1 MAINLNDQN
10 FEGEIKGASKLA
22 LVDFFATWCE
32 PCNIMAPILE
42 KVAEDLKDKIIL
54 FKVNVDEAPIISGKF
69 RVEKIPTLVLFKNGK
84 VIFDFVGMAPEESIK
99 KWIEGF

>member
-1 MAINLNDQN
+1 MSINLNDQN
-10 FEGEIKGASKLA
+10 FEREIASASNLA

-42 KVAEDLKDKIIL
+42 KVSDDLKDKIVL
-54 FKVNVDEAPIISGKF
+54 FKVNVDEAPIVSGKF
-69 RVEKIPTLVLFKNGK
+69 GVEKIPTMVLFKDGK
-84 VIFDFVGMAPEESIK
+84 AISNFVGMAPEESVK

>member
-1 MAINLNDQN
+1 MATNLNDQN
-10 FEGEIKGASKLA
+10 FEKEIASCSKLA

-54 FKVNVDEAPIISGKF
+54 FKVSVDEAPIASGKF

-84 VIFDFVGMAPEESIK
+84 AISDFVGMAPEESIK